1 LLICQMPKD
10 CTIIPKPQSKG
21 KTSKPRHSPLF
32 ATFES
37 IRFILK
43 GQDNAL
49 STAAKNPSK
58 PGTASLLF
66 YLLKFMS
73 DSLLFFSK

>member
-21 KTSKPRHSPLF
+21 KTSKPRYSPLF

-43 GQDNAL
+43 GQDNASYMRVL
-49 STAAKNPSK
+49 KNNLRTFNNISK
-58 PGTASLLF
+58 RSIFGR
-66 YLLKFMS
+66 
-73 DSLLFFSK
+73 

>member
-21 KTSKPRHSPLF
+21 KTSKPRYSPLF

-37 IRFILK
+37 IRFISK

-49 STAAKNPSK
+49 RVLKNKRWSK
-58 PGTASLLF
+58 KLV
-66 YLLKFMS
+66 
-73 DSLLFFSK
+73 